1 MSSESESA
9 VKKQESNPPLT
20 TLGKYQ
26 IERKLG
32 QGGMG
37 TVYLA
42 KNTDLKKLVAL
53 KVLPRDKAKNP
64 ILVRRFKA
72 EAQAAGQ
79 LEHPNIV
86 AVYDTGEADGYLY
99 IAMEYVDGIDL
110 FEHVKRRGAIPV
122 KRSIEIIK
130 QVASA
135 LQHAFEHN
143 IVHRDIKP
151 SNLLLRKD
159 GVVKVT
165 DLGLA
170 RSIDETLETD
180 ITRAGTTVGTVDY
193 MAPEQARNSKS
204 ADIRSDLYSLGC
216 TWYQMLTGD
225 PPFSEGSLTNKLQA
239 HAIKP
244 LPDPRDFNE
253 NIPEGLFAVLQRMTA
268 KKPADRYQ
276 TPAEL
281 LDDLA
286 TSKLTNAAF
295 SNEIFSDLSDD
306 EIATVKD
313 EPEEEI
319 EVVQSNPPSS
329 GQQRPRKSRSQPE
342 SDAGEST
349 KSRPRRKANSRDEA
363 ESDEP
368 SPPKPRRK
376 SPGQAPDTAIDDATS
391 IPSRTKL
398 TKSRVDQ
405 SEDDE
410 IDEESFERLSGRK
423 VTKKEVEE
431 NEEPTVPKRKRSST
445 QEEDSNPS
453 SPKSSKGSSIVA
465 GRDKSGIKH
474 APKPLPPKR
483 EPIALEDDQRPR
495 MNLDPLKYI
504 GISAG
509 ILALIG
515 GLGWLIFEW
524 GNQVE
529 TANNPFVEP
538 VAPPAAT
545 VAATVPNSKA
555 TDNGQAETNV
565 SVTVIDPVTKITSQT
580 DQIVATEFDIA
591 KQPLPDWASHGLSV
605 PTDLPSIT
613 VGPGGTSSTHFSTL
627 DEALKVAGKNGG
639 FVQLVGNGPFQLS
652 NHEISSASKIVI
664 APATST
670 DQPLILVTKVP
681 SGEQSSTGLVVSN
694 GMLEL
699 RGLHFV
705 LDRSADTAPTLRSI
719 VQVLDGQLLV
729 RNCSFT
735 ATGKEAV
742 PASALSFASE
752 QDSQNVPVIEPRVL
766 LDHVT
771 VRGNGLTALRIDR
784 TMCDAVIQNSLFAT
798 GTAPSISV
806 SGKLIIGIPDGLNSK
821 PRRLIRI
828 LRSTLFG
835 RKEIFELAADFLSK
849 PPSTAIFLQDS
860 ICSAEGA
867 GNTTVLASA
876 VNWPSATSATT
887 GWLTNLSWTSQ
898 STLYIG
904 FERLLDL
911 DKSSFKVV
919 GVDAWQR
926 VWAKKFDPQQFQPF
940 IWPETHFSDLSSIHL
955 HDFDSST
962 LPFRELA
969 GSKGGLP
976 GCVTNQLSL
985 PGTISQTRMIA
996 LGQRPRLP
1004 ATVTKPPA
1012 ATQTRKVNLAK
1023 DDLGAI
1029 INKNDWPSG
1038 IVFEATGAGI
1048 QTMQPARITGK
1059 AVRIVFLQSEGA
1071 PLKMQLKQSEGKS
1084 RADGLGLFTVEN
1096 GSLDL
1101 QSAVLEASSNSKM
1114 NPLPW
1119 MIHSSNSSVIL
1130 RGCQLSG
1137 PQLQDLPQH
1146 QGLIVWRTTT
1156 PYTPPPGSDPIHLAV
1171 MDSVLMT
1178 TGAGIRFQ
1186 AATGQLFVRNSIIAV
1201 RGYGIDL
1208 QPIRTGTTLLPVIDL
1223 QHATFSASKA
1233 AIRIE
1238 AASGTETIDTPMRL
1252 FIDSCAVVAPLEFKP
1267 GEAAES
1273 TVVECAGPVLDQ
1285 KQVEWWGTANG
1296 FGKEIKSFL
1305 RQSNKEPINTV
1316 SNWLNTWGV
1325 SNDFRLLT
1333 GIKGVQ
1339 LKSGIPSKW
1348 PLLKVGSF
1356 QLDPNSAGATWG
1368 ANGRPVGADVR
1379 GVEELLAAKKGTT
1392 DTKGGTPATKS
1403 STSPQVGGK
1412 KNVGF

>member
-9 VKKQESNPPLT
+9 VKNQESNPPLT

-110 FEHVKRRGAIPV
+110 FEQVKRRGTIPV

-170 RSIDETLETD
+170 RSIDDTLETN

-286 TSKLTNAAF
+286 NSKLTNAAF

-306 EIATVKD
+306 EIATVK
-313 EPEEEI
+313 EAPEEEI
-319 EVVQSNPPSS
+319 EVVDGPIPAR
-329 GQQRPRKSRSQPE
+329 GQARPRKSRPQPE
-342 SDAGEST
+342 SDANVEDST
-349 KSRPRRKANSRDEA
+349 KSRPRRKANPREGA
-363 ESDEP
+363 ESDEELL
-368 SPPKPRRK
+368 SRPRRK
-376 SPGQAPDTAIDDATS
+376 PPGSAPDTAVDDATS
-391 IPSRTKL
+391 IPSRTKP
-398 TKSRVDQ
+398 TRSRVEQ
-405 SEDDE
+405 SDDDG
-410 IDEESFERLSGRK
+410 IDEESFDRLAGRK
-423 VTKKEVEE
+423 NSKKSDEE
-431 NEEPTVPKRKRSST
+431 DDEPTAPKRKRSST
-445 QEEDSNPS
+445 QEEDSSPS

-465 GRDKSGIKH
+465 GRDKSGVKH

-483 EPIALEDDQRPR
+483 EPIQLEEDQRPR
-495 MNLDPLKYI
+495 INLDPLKYI

-509 ILALIG
+509 ILALVG
-515 GLGWLIFEW
+515 GIGWLIVQW

-538 VAPPAAT
+538 VPPPAAT
-545 VAATVPNSKA
+545 VAATVPNAKTA
-555 TDNGQAETNV
+555 ENGQTEKDV
-565 SVTVIDPVTKITSQT
+565 SITVIDPATKGTSPN
-580 DQIVATEFDIA
+580 DQMVVNEFDIA
-591 KQPLPDWASHGLSV
+591 KQPLPDWASSGLSV
-605 PTDLPSIT
+605 PRDLPSIT

-652 NHEISSASKIVI
+652 NVEISNASKVVI

-670 DQPLILVTKVP
+670 DQPLVLVNAVP
-681 SGEQSSTGLVVSN
+681 SAEQSKSGLVVSN

-705 LDRSADTAPTLRSI
+705 LDRPTEVVPTPLSI
-719 VQVLDGQLLV
+719 VSVLDGQLLV

-735 ATGKEAV
+735 ATGSDTV
-742 PASALSFASE
+742 PASALLFASE
-752 QDSQNVPVIEPRVL
+752 QDSQNMSVIEPRVL

-784 TMCDAVIQNSLFAT
+784 TMCDAVIQNSLFVT

-806 SGKLIIGIPDGLNSK
+806 SGKLIIGIPENLNSK

-828 LRSTLFG
+828 LRSTLYG
-835 RKEIFELAADFLSK
+835 RKKIFELAADQLTK
-849 PPSTAIFLQDS
+849 PPSTAILLQDS

-887 GWLTNLSWTSQ
+887 GWLTNLS
-898 STLYIG
+898 
-904 FERLLDL
+904 
-911 DKSSFKVV
+911 
-919 GVDAWQR
+919 VD
-926 VWAKKFDPQQFQPF
+926 
-940 IWPETHFSDLSSIHL
+940 I
-955 HDFDSST
+955 
-962 LPFRELA
+962 
-969 GSKGGLP
+969 
-976 GCVTNQLSL
+976 
-985 PGTISQTRMIA
+985 
-996 LGQRPRLP
+996 
-1004 ATVTKPPA
+1004 
-1012 ATQTRKVNLAK
+1012 
-1023 DDLGAI
+1023 
-1029 INKNDWPSG
+1029 
-1038 IVFEATGAGI
+1038 
-1048 QTMQPARITGK
+1048 
-1059 AVRIVFLQSEGA
+1059 
-1071 PLKMQLKQSEGKS
+1071 
-1084 RADGLGLFTVEN
+1084 
-1096 GSLDL
+1096 
-1101 QSAVLEASSNSKM
+1101 
-1114 NPLPW
+1114 
-1119 MIHSSNSSVIL
+1119 
-1130 RGCQLSG
+1130 
-1137 PQLQDLPQH
+1137 
-1146 QGLIVWRTTT
+1146 
-1156 PYTPPPGSDPIHLAV
+1156 
-1171 MDSVLMT
+1171 
-1178 TGAGIRFQ
+1178 
-1186 AATGQLFVRNSIIAV
+1186 
-1201 RGYGIDL
+1201 
-1208 QPIRTGTTLLPVIDL
+1208 
-1223 QHATFSASKA
+1223 
-1233 AIRIE
+1233 
-1238 AASGTETIDTPMRL
+1238 
-1252 FIDSCAVVAPLEFKP
+1252 
-1267 GEAAES
+1267 
-1273 TVVECAGPVLDQ
+1273 
-1285 KQVEWWGTANG
+1285 
-1296 FGKEIKSFL
+1296 
-1305 RQSNKEPINTV
+1305 
-1316 SNWLNTWGV
+1316 
-1325 SNDFRLLT
+1325 SND
-1333 GIKGVQ
+1333 
-1339 LKSGIPSKW
+1339 
-1348 PLLKVGSF
+1348 PLHWF
-1356 QLDPNSAGATWG
+1356 
-1368 ANGRPVGADVR
+1368 
-1379 GVEELLAAKKGTT
+1379 
-1392 DTKGGTPATKS
+1392 
-1403 STSPQVGGK
+1403 
-1412 KNVGF
+1412 